1 MSHASATH
9 VTRSARITE
18 AAPARP
24 LLVVEHLDHTVS
36 STVLFSLCAGPSPA
50 TPNAAAFTLCAGP
63 FPANIA
69 PAAPYGAETMAPM
82 AVEGDA
88 GAWV

>member
-1 MSHASATH
+1 MSHASVTATL
-9 VTRSARITE
+9 SARITE

-36 STVLFSLCAGPSPA
+36 STVMFTLCAGPGE
-50 TPNAAAFTLCAGP
+50 PNAAAFTLCAGP
-63 FPANIA
+63 PPANFSPTTA
-69 PAAPYGAETMAPM
+69 PV

-88 GAWV
+88 VAGAWI